1 MSAAQTTLNSND
13 DMTTMMIDLYNEEY
27 AIHVL
32 NGTEGTK
39 HTRYMSWVEDFSNDE
54 TGEICEDKI
63 FEWFVNNDT
72 MRAEHNVLLGSV
84 RRNIMACIQNIV
96 IHHIAHYIE
105 QESGEHTDD
114 HEGAGAYYNNNV
126 SDSESDDENAEETNP
141 TEPRNEDDED
151 SEDPSTSE
159 EE

>member
-1 MSAAQTTLNSND
+1 
-13 DMTTMMIDLYNEEY
+13 MMIDLYNDEY

-72 MRAEHNVLLGSV
+72 MRAEHNVILGSV
-84 RRNIMACIQNIV
+84 RRDMMTCIQNIV

-114 HEGAGAYYNNNV
+114 HVGAGAYYNSNV
-126 SDSESDDENAEETNP
+126 SDDDEDDDENAEETNP
-141 TEPRNEDDED
+141 REPRIDDDED